1 MIYNQMVDIW
11 LPVVLIVT
19 LDEDSS
25 DWSLFPVQ
33 KINNVDDY
41 FKL

>member
-11 LPVVLIVT
+11 LVLIV

-25 DWSLFPVQ
+25 DWSLFPLQ
-33 KINNVDDY
+33 NINNVNDY